1 MYSWRTETRSI
12 LFLLLE
18 VCCTDGRVLTLFSS
32 LSSRLAA
39 AMIDF
44 VYTRGGFLRLTE
56 ETTEF

>member
-1 MYSWRTETRSI
+1 M

-18 VCCTDGRVLTLFSS
+18 VYCTDGRVLTLFSS